1 MQEYVNY
8 RFVVIDDGSKDGTGK
23 LIQDFLKTQKKV
35 SPDRYKVVIYE

>member
-8 RFVVIDDGSKDGTGK
+8 RFVVIDDGSTDGTGK